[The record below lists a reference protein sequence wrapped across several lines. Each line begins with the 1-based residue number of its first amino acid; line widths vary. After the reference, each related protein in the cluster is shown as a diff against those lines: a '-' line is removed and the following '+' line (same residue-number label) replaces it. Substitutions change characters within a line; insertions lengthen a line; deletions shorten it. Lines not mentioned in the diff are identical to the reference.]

1 MPKIH
6 LKNQCPRPARH
17 KHTHTHTCHC
27 QPFSDCPHTHTQ
39 PPIQIHIFT
48 HMPLNHILT
57 PNHPSKYTYSHIC
70 HYQPPHIPL
79 EFHCQPL
86 LPQPPYLLCIFTH
99 IPVCQPL
106 LPLISCLLSCP
117 LASCLPFIFFLFGYT
132 SMVFLFSKQY
142 IREIIGESQKIVEQV
157 NSNYNNTSLA
167 LSCRHIYSKF
177 INIFSNKNIV
187 LFLTK
192 YRHIH

>member
-1 MPKIH
+1 MPLPTLFRLPTYPHPTTHPNTHIH
-6 LKNQCPRPARH
+6 TYATK
-17 KHTHTHTCHC
+17 
-27 QPFSDCPHTHTQ
+27 PHTHTQ

-48 HMPLNHILT
+48 YMPL
-57 PNHPSKYTYSHIC
+57 PAPSYPTR
-70 HYQPPHIPL
+70 IPL
-79 EFHCQPL
+79 PASLASAPL
-86 LPQPPYLLCIFTH
+86 PSLH
-99 IPVCQPL
+99 IHTYPSLSASLASSL
-106 LPLISCLLSCP
+106 LPLVLPSCLLSC
-117 LASCLPFIFFLFGYT
+117 FFFFLFGYT

-142 IREIIGESQKIVEQV
+142 IREIIVESQKIVEQV